1 MNAKQEILDNLSFN
15 VEAFSS
21 RFELAVTKLRRSCL
35 FDKIIGNTTIEN
47 SLIEAGCGAT
57 NAEYIYSFLVDYSA
71 LLETIDSC
79 ETRLDLDGDIEFTI
93 FVEDCFD
100 FTNVWLRK
108 EDWHN
113 KTVTKKAFFDD
124 FFNWIF
130 TFTEAAD
137 GLKGFDYCGQTVDFF
152 FYLAAILRASVKK
165 GFYYL

>member
-1 MNAKQEILDNLSFN
+1 VNSKQEILDNLSFN

-21 RFELAVTKLRRSCL
+21 RFEFVVSELRESCL
-35 FDKIIGNTTIEN
+35 FNRVVGNTTIEN
-47 SLIEAGCGAT
+47 GLIAAGCGAT
-57 NAEYIYSFLVDYSA
+57 NAEYIYSFLADYSA

-79 ETRLDLDGDIEFTI
+79 ETRLDLDRGVEFTI

-100 FTNVWLRK
+100 FAHVWLKR
-108 EDWHN
+108 EDWHD
-113 KTVTKKAFFDD
+113 KTATKKAFFND

-137 GLKGFDYCGQTVDFF
+137 GLKGFDYNGQTIDFF
-152 FYLAAILRASVKK
+152 FYLAAILRASVKE

>member
-21 RFELAVTKLRRSCL
+21 RFEFVVSELREYCL
-35 FDKIIGNTTIEN
+35 FNRVIGNTTIEN
-47 SLIEAGCGAT
+47 GLIAADCGAT
-57 NAEYIYSFLVDYSA
+57 NAEYIYSFLTDYSD

-79 ETRLDLDGDIEFTI
+79 ETRLDLDRGVEFTI

-100 FTNVWLRK
+100 FAHVWLKR
-108 EDWHN
+108 EDWHD
-113 KTVTKKAFFDD
+113 KTATKKAFFND

-152 FYLAAILRASVKK
+152 FYLAAILRASVKE

>member
-21 RFELAVTKLRRSCL
+21 RFEFVVSELREFCL
-35 FDKIIGNTTIEN
+35 FVKVIGNTTIEN
-47 SLIEAGCGAT
+47 GLIGAGCSAT
-57 NAEYIYSFLVDYSA
+57 IAEHIYSFLADYSA

-79 ETRLDLDGDIEFTI
+79 EMRLDRNGDVKYTI
-93 FVEDCFD
+93 FIGDCFD
-100 FTNVWLRK
+100 FAHAWLRK
-108 EDWHN
+108 EDWHD
-113 KTVTKKAFFDD
+113 KTATKKGFFND

-137 GLKGFDYCGQTVDFF
+137 GLKGFDYCGQTADFF
-152 FYLAAILRASVKK
+152 FYLAAILRASVKE